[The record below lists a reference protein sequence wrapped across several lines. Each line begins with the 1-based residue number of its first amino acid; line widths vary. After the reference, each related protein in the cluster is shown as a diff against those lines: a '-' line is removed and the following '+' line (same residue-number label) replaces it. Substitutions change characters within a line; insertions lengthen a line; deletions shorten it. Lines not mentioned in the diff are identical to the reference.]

1 MAVHSA
7 GRPLITASVAAT
19 RRKMQYTIW
28 DVNKVNTEYNFHN
41 KNFLNTQIE
50 KYGVNHLEDVLYTIY
65 LLNIDK
71 LLPEILISISLCFKK
86 NIAYKEKFVKEIK
99 SSQLIVDMLVLS
111 AYINYSDV
119 ATKVA

>member
-1 MAVHSA
+1 
-7 GRPLITASVAAT
+7 VAAT

>member
-65 LLNIDK
+65 
-71 LLPEILISISLCFKK
+71 
-86 NIAYKEKFVKEIK
+86 
-99 SSQLIVDMLVLS
+99 
-111 AYINYSDV
+111 
-119 ATKVA
+119 